1 MFWPEKTMCP
11 RRGTWSNNFF
21 KKLERRD
28 FGQNP
33 SFLISLS
40 RLLRLGKIFSGHHS
54 NIYEITSLDRCS
66 DLEKTMCPKRGTR
79 SNNFFKKLERRDFV
93 QNPSFLISLSRL
105 LRLGIFVSGHQST
118 THEITSLDRCSDP
131 KKPCAPNEEP
141 GQIIFSKN

>member
-1 MFWPEKTMCP
+1 MCP

-28 FGQNP
+28 FAQNP

-66 DLEKTMCPKRGTR
+66 DSKKPCAPERGTR
-79 SNNFFKKLERRDFV
+79 SNNFFKKLERRDFA

-105 LRLGIFVSGHQST
+105 LRLWIFVSGHQST
-118 THEITSLDRCSDP
+118 THGITSLDRCSDP
-131 KKPCAPNEEP
+131 KKLCARADDRCEKF
-141 GQIIFSKN
+141 ISKN